1 MFESEKYG
9 FEEQEREASGSR
21 ISSSGSQ
28 LGLPHPSLCEAVAG
42 FGSESLYLRN
52 AVLLEQSGVL
62 GYLESVV
69 LGEPRAR
76 SREDH
81 GPMENEETL
90 VAMARAILLSGRG
103 SGWAVRVEG

>member
-9 FEEQEREASGSR
+9 FEEQEREVSASR
-21 ISSSGSQ
+21 ISSRGSQ
-28 LGLPHPSLCEAVAG
+28 LGLPHPSLCEAVTG
-42 FGSESLYLRN
+42 FGSESPYLRN
-52 AVLLEQSGVL
+52 AALLGQSGLL

-69 LGEPRAR
+69 LGEPHAC

-81 GPMENEETL
+81 GPMENEGTL

-103 SGWAVRVEG
+103 SG